1 MAPVTA
7 PPTVK
12 LAFAAA
18 VVIDVLAA
26 RVTPVLLSPTLQVLP
41 LVKLPARVILLG
53 SVAVTPPLKVKLS
66 LAASPK
72 TKVPVFA
79 NVTLLV
85 TEFVA
90 PIKRTL

>member
-7 PPTVK
+7 PPKVK

-26 RVTPVLLSPTLQVLP
+26 KVNPVLLSPTLQVLP
-41 LVKLPARVILLG
+41 LVKLPAKVMLLG
-53 SVAVTPPLKVKLS
+53 AVAVTPPPKVKLS
-66 LAASPK
+66 VAASPK
-72 TKVPVFA
+72 TKVPVLA
-79 NVTLLV
+79 KVTPLV

-90 PIKRTL
+90 PMKRTL

>member
-1 MAPVTA
+1 
-7 PPTVK
+7 

-26 RVTPVLLSPTLQVLP
+26 KVMPVLLSPTLQALP
-41 LVKLPARVILLG
+41 LVKLPAKVTLLG

-66 LAASPK
+66 AAASPK
-72 TKVPVFA
+72 TKVPILA
-79 NVTLLV
+79 KVTLLV

-90 PIKRTL
+90 PIRRTL

>member
-7 PPTVK
+7 PPKVK

-26 RVTPVLLSPTLQVLP
+26 RVTPVLLSPTLQALP
-41 LVKLPARVILLG
+41 LVKLPAKVMLLG
-53 SVAVTPPLKVKLS
+53 AVAVIPPLKVKLS

-79 NVTLLV
+79 KVTLLV